1 MWDELLSF
9 LCYKV
14 FRIKLHNFISSFW
27 PISFNIL
34 QILVSK
40 TVNKI
45 WIWVS
50 FCFKY
55 TLVIWNLTFAVSCF
69 MAPVHEEEIEFLNCD
84 FFFIQCAALYS
95 GVSKHQMALL
105 HLLTSQGCI
114 PATLS
119 VIICSTG
126 GRMSVFTSPF
136 HILMW
141 RAFLLRKYFPL
152 SICLYQRVCTFGMAS
167 WE

>member
-1 MWDELLSF
+1 MHVYSYYIYMWDKLLSS

-14 FRIKLHNFISSFW
+14 FRIKLHNFISSLW

-84 FFFIQCAALYS
+84 FFLNLVCSFIFRSEQTPN
-95 GVSKHQMALL
+95 G
-105 HLLTSQGCI
+105 T
-114 PATLS
+114 
-119 VIICSTG
+119 
-126 GRMSVFTSPF
+126 FTSPNF
-136 HILMW
+136 PGLYPRNTECHYLFYGRTNERIHIT
-141 RAFLLRKYFPL
+141 FPYFDVEGIPP
-152 SICLYQRVCTFGMAS
+152 A
-167 WE
+167 